1 TLLEGVSCPAASL
14 RVLSVA
20 QVDCRANS
28 ACVRSST
35 RRRCLSHAPK
45 RRDSLMPTVLVAVII
60 PPRGMTCQASLCF
73 NQYSFKPGNEGNNM
87 QPAQMESVRMSFHI
101 VESNADTF
109 ADLFY
114 ARVFALSHEP
124 RVLFTHELAD

>member
-1 TLLEGVSCPAASL
+1 MCSASPRDGLSAPASIL
-14 RVLSVA
+14 RMLSVA

-60 PPRGMTCQASLCF
+60 PPRGITCQASLCF
-73 NQYSFKPGNEGNNM
+73 NQYSLQPGKEGNNM
-87 QPAQMESVRMSFHI
+87 QPAHMESVRISFQI

-109 ADLFY
+109 AD
-114 ARVFALSHEP
+114 RKSV
-124 RVLFTHELAD
+124 V